1 MGKRVGKKRL
11 TQNTQSDRN
20 RIYER
25 MFNSA
30 GIISN
35 RSCLFEIKIRELKL
49 LMTDI
54 ESAWESMRKAKD
66 ELEMCNVD
74 FRYLD
79 RIFDI
84 IGDMDITDKVS
95 TRVSEAII
103 KELGIERFTAGDI
116 CKYLVRYMAA
126 TSSNWQNRVRHISGI
141 GKLGSE
147 ELNPILSPCFDVIK
161 QYEKDFNV

>member
-1 MGKRVGKKRL
+1 MQITKLKNRGYIKMGKRVGKKRL

-79 RIFDI
+79 RNF
-84 IGDMDITDKVS
+84 
-95 TRVSEAII
+95 RYYW
-103 KELGIERFTAGDI
+103 GIWI
-116 CKYLVRYMAA
+116 
-126 TSSNWQNRVRHISGI
+126 
-141 GKLGSE
+141 
-147 ELNPILSPCFDVIK
+147 
-161 QYEKDFNV
+161 